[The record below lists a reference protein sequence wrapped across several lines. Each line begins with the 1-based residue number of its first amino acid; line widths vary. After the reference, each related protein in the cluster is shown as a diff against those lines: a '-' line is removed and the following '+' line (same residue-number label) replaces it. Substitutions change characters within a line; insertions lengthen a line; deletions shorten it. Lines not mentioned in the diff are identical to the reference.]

1 MPAPHFHIHDRRSA
15 AAAAR
20 LLHVIYAQGAFM
32 KLKLIAAVFA
42 IAVLPLAAQA
52 QKAAKVT
59 KADAERVV
67 KMISADKNKVKIYCD
82 LAKLGDE
89 IDAADQKKDTKKVDE
104 LSAKMDNLSKQ
115 LGPEYV
121 KFTEGLEGLDQNSK
135 DAQAI
140 GSVLE
145 ALDKQCGG

>member
-1 MPAPHFHIHDRRSA
+1 MMMLSA

-20 LLHVIYAQGAFM
+20 RLHVIYAQGASM
-32 KLKLIAAVFA
+32 KLKLIAAVVA

-52 QKAAKVT
+52 QQKAAKAT
-59 KADAERVV
+59 KADAERIV
-67 KMISADKNKVKIYCD
+67 KMISADPNKVKIYCEI
-82 LAKLGDE
+82 AKMGDE

-104 LSAKMDNLSKQ
+104 LSEKMDNMGKQ

-135 DAQAI
+135 EAQAI

-145 ALDKQCGG
+145 GLDKKCGN